1 MQSSPAY
8 PVRLAAEAVVTGP
21 RRRAGPGRLAGR
33 QRTRHLAQR
42 LGIGLRESRLGVRMT
57 QAQASARAG
66 VSQPFWSRLER
77 GAAGTASLETL
88 ASCAAA
94 VETQLATFLEAVPGA
109 DLPRDLEHLRR
120 QQLLVAT
127 ARSGGWTARPE
138 RPIDPTARR
147 SLSIDVELER
157 AVRREIAVVEIEDLL
172 TDGGAAMRGLA
183 DKVAAVRREVGASW
197 TVTGILVL
205 RATMRNRG
213 LVREFADLFDARFP
227 ASSASCLAAIC
238 EPGRPMPRRDG
249 FLWSSVD
256 GSRLFAARL
265 GATQPAR
272 RATSPRTSGS
282 SHGPAPD
289 AALVRA

>member
-1 MQSSPAY
+1 
-8 PVRLAAEAVVTGP
+8 VTDP

-33 QRTRHLAQR
+33 QRTKYLAQR
-42 LGIGLRESRLGVRMT
+42 IGIALRESRLAVRLT
-57 QAQASARAG
+57 QAAASARAG

-109 DLPRDLEHLRR
+109 NLPRDLEHMRR

-127 ARSGGWTARPE
+127 ARSGGWVARPE
-138 RPIDPTARR
+138 RPIDPAARR
-147 SLSIDVELER
+147 SRSIDIELER
-157 AVRREIAVVEIEDLL
+157 ATRREIAVVEIEDLL

-197 TVTGILVL
+197 TVSGVLIL
-205 RATMRNRG
+205 RATRRNRG

-227 ASSASCLAAIC
+227 APSVACLAAMR
-238 EPGRPMPRRDG
+238 EPGRAMPREDG

-256 GSRLFAARL
+256 GTRLFAARL
-265 GATQPAR
+265 GVRHPAR
-272 RATSPRTSGS
+272 RPTNARTSGS
-282 SHGPAPD
+282 SHGPAPET
-289 AALVRA
+289 ALARA